1 LLLRASSEAIGEKA
15 ELDAAVG
22 RGDGAVPH
30 GELLVAFAEAAT
42 RGSEEL
48 AQARERLLA
57 AAGGE
62 AFVQAAATVG
72 SFNGLVRVADSIG
85 IPLDEGTR
93 IGSREFRESLGLNDF
108 WGSRNTVLDSAS
120 ERGSQK
126 DELGDLLGR

>member
-1 LLLRASSEAIGEKA
+1 MLLRASSEAIGEKA

-42 RGSEEL
+42 RGIEEL

-120 ERGSQK
+120 EGGSQK

>member
-57 AAGGE
+57 AAGG
-62 AFVQAAATVG
+62 
-72 SFNGLVRVADSIG
+72 
-85 IPLDEGTR
+85 
-93 IGSREFRESLGLNDF
+93 
-108 WGSRNTVLDSAS
+108 
-120 ERGSQK
+120 
-126 DELGDLLGR
+126 